1 MADLAGNPG
10 PRSRPQFRNIHVSQ
24 ISQYRLPLAGFVS
37 ILHRVS
43 GALMFLVGLPF
54 ILYLLQ
60 QSITSEISF
69 ESYRAVVSHWFAKLV
84 LLALIWAYLHHF
96 CAGIRYLL
104 LDVHVGVEKG
114 QARTS
119 AATVLGVSLA
129 LTLVVALKLFGA
141 F

>member
-1 MADLAGNPG
+1 MAELAGKTG
-10 PRSRPQFRNIHVSQ
+10 PRVRPQYRNIHVSQ
-24 ISQYRLPLAGFVS
+24 ILQYRLPLAGIVS

-43 GALMFLVGLPF
+43 GALMFLLGLPF
-54 ILYLLQ
+54 VLYLFQ

-69 ESYRAVVSHWFAKLV
+69 ESYRALVSGWFAKLV

-96 CAGIRYLL
+96 CAGIRYLV
-104 LDVHVGVEKG
+104 LDLHVGVEKD

-119 AATVLGVSLA
+119 AAVVVGVSLA